1 MTFRHRNLGL
11 SVLCLASLSA
21 CGSPGVP
28 LPPSLELA
36 RPVSNLR
43 AARKGSTVTLTWT
56 APTRTTD
63 GHNFRHPGSTNICR
77 AAETMKQCGTPIA
90 KLAPLKN
97 LSDNQSSFQ
106 TYIDTLSS
114 FSSTADAKLEYAI
127 EIRNSYGK
135 TAGLSNQVEVPS
147 VPTLT
152 SPQNLQAQAAADG
165 IHLIWSA
172 AVNIPEIPGLRFA
185 YRIYRREADSK
196 APVIAGE
203 VPIQATTAP
212 NFLDSTIEW
221 EKTYHYRVIAVT
233 LMAQPNGAE
242 QQVEGDDSPEVTVIA
257 HDVFPPAT
265 PTGLQAVFSGPGQK
279 PFIDLVWAPDTD
291 PDLAGYN
298 VYRSESSGAPMKLNA
313 DPVKSPAFRDEA
325 VLPGHEYT
333 YVVSAI
339 DVRGNESAHSE
350 SAEEKVPAQ

>member
-1 MTFRHRNLGL
+1 MTFRHRNLGVA
-11 SVLCLASLSA
+11 VLCVAALSA

-63 GHNFRHPGSTNICR
+63 GHNIRHPGPTEVCR

-90 KLAPLKN
+90 KLAAVKN
-97 LSDNQSSFQ
+97 LSDKQPSFQ

-127 EIRNSYGK
+127 EVRNSYGK
-135 TAGLSNQVEVPS
+135 AAGLSNQVDVSS

-152 SPQNLQAQAAADG
+152 SPQNLQAQPAPG
-165 IHLIWSA
+165 GLHLIWSP

-185 YRIYRREADSK
+185 YRIHRREAASK
-196 APVIAGE
+196 AQVIAGE
-203 VPIQATTAP
+203 VPIEPNAAP

-221 EKTYHYRVIAVT
+221 EKTYQYRVTAVS
-233 LMAQPNGAE
+233 LIAQPHGAE
-242 QQVEGDDSPEVTVIA
+242 QLVEGDDSPEITVFA

-279 PFIDLVWAPDTD
+279 PFIDLLWAPDTD

-298 VYRSESSGAPMKLNA
+298 VYRSEPGTEAKKLNS
-313 DPVKSPAFRDEA
+313 DPVKSAAFRDEA
-325 VLPGHEYT
+325 LLPGHEYT

>member
-1 MTFRHRNLGL
+1 MTFRHRNLGPWL
-11 SVLCLASLSA
+11 LCVAVLSA

-43 AARKGSTVTLTWT
+43 AARKGSTVTLSWT

-63 GHNFRHPGSTNICR
+63 GHNIRHPGSTEICR

-97 LSDNQSSFQ
+97 LGDNQSSFQ

-114 FSSTADAKLEYAI
+114 FSSTADAKLAYAI

-135 TAGLSNQVEVPS
+135 TAGLSNEVETPS

-152 SPQNLQAQAAADG
+152 SPQNLEAQPAPDG

-172 AVNIPEIPGLRFA
+172 AHIPEIPGLRFA
-185 YRIYRREADSK
+185 YRIYRRETASK
-196 APVIAGE
+196 AQVIAGE
-203 VPIQATTAP
+203 VPIETDTTP

-221 EKTYHYRVIAVT
+221 EKTYQYRITAVT
-233 LMAQPNGAE
+233 LISQPHGAE
-242 QQVEGDDSPEVTVIA
+242 QQVEGDDSPEITVFA

-279 PFIDLVWAPDTD
+279 PSVDLVWAPDTD
-291 PDLAGYN
+291 SDLAGYN
-298 VYRSESSGAPMKLNA
+298 VYRSQPGTEAKKLNS

-339 DVRGNESAHSE
+339 DVRGNESANSE

>member
-11 SVLCLASLSA
+11 SVLCVASLSA

-63 GHNFRHPGSTNICR
+63 GHNIRHPGPTEICR

-90 KLAPLKN
+90 KIAPVNN
-97 LSDNQSSFQ
+97 LGDKQSSFQ

-114 FSSTADAKLEYAI
+114 FSSTADAKLAYAI

-135 TAGLSNQVEVPS
+135 AAGLSNEVDVPW

-152 SPQNLQAQAAADG
+152 SPENVQAQSAPEG
-165 IHLIWSA
+165 IRLIWSA
-172 AVNIPEIPGLRFA
+172 AIKIPEIPGLRFA
-185 YRIYRREADSK
+185 YRIYRREAASE
-196 APVIAGE
+196 AQVIAGE
-203 VPIQATTAP
+203 VPIEPNTAP

-221 EKTYHYRVIAVT
+221 EKTYQYRVTTVT
-233 LMAQPNGAE
+233 LIAQPHGAE
-242 QQVEGDDSPEVTVIA
+242 QGVEGDDSPEITVFA

-279 PFIDLVWAPDTD
+279 PFIDLLWAPDTD
-291 PDLAGYN
+291 ADLAGYN
-298 VYRSESSGAPMKLNA
+298 VYRSEPGTEAKKLNT
-313 DPVKSPAFRDEA
+313 DPVKSTAFRDEA

-333 YVVSAI
+333 YVVSAV
-339 DVRGNESAHSE
+339 DVRGNESPQSE
-350 SAEEKVPAQ
+350 SAVEKVPAQ